1 MKKLLLASAVSA
13 AAIGAYVYQSGVL
26 TQETNDL
33 LSLIPAESAIVAVQT
48 EAFDHYAYLKSA
60 SFGQQQLADEFDGDL
75 TPEQHFL
82 IALFDGYAQSAS
94 SPEAL
99 RKYLGTAEKI
109 NPLFYT
115 IGLIPVYK
123 LTLQDPTAFW
133 HTIDQKEQET
143 GATHKAEKLG
153 NVDFRRYTV
162 ADKQEFGIGLDL
174 IIATEGKVLTITLDS
189 PELGSESPLK
199 MALGQEKPTRSLAD
213 TDILSALQAKYGK
226 EHNSYAYF
234 DHQALIKGLTTKEG
248 NRIAKQLNV
257 IKQPQDEE
265 VFSLLQTPAC
275 QQELAT
281 IGSNWPRTV
290 ATGQFKYQEGKAVLN
305 GDVIVESNNKTIL
318 NALNTIRGFLP
329 SLKTED
335 ASIFSLGFGLEMA
348 KLAPAVGEIWQ
359 DLRTPTY
366 SCELLSKFQ
375 NGLGT
380 QNPAAM
386 MSMASGMVNGLKGVS
401 FSLYD
406 FKPNFEGEYGPT
418 LDKLDFIL
426 SMSASDPKML
436 LQSAQMFIPELAG
449 VDIPANDQPV
459 DLSELLQDQ
468 TGLENP
474 LFARLNDKHFTLY
487 SGEKATSASGEI
499 MPQALNANGL
509 VKFFMD
515 SPRLLELIDL
525 GMQMSGEELPQEV
538 IDAFY
543 SESATTVTLDVDQH
557 GVVFGYGY
565 HNDLNEMKVA
575 NEQASQ

>member
-33 LSLIPAESAIVAVQT
+33 LSLVPAESAIVSMQT

-99 RKYLGTAEKI
+99 KKYLGTAEKI

-189 PELGSESPLK
+189 PELGNESPLK
-199 MALGQEKPTRSLAD
+199 MALGQEKPMRSLAD
-213 TDILSALQAKYGK
+213 TEILSALQAKYGK
-226 EHNSYAYF
+226 ENNSYAYF

-265 VFSLLQTPAC
+265 VFALLQTPAC

-305 GDVIVESNNKTIL
+305 GDVIFESNNKTIL

-329 SLKTED
+329 SLKADD

-359 DLRTPTY
+359 DLRTPAY
-366 SCELLSKFQ
+366 SCELLSEFQ

-386 MSMASGMVNGLKGVS
+386 ISMASGMVNGLKGVS

-406 FKPNFEGEYGPT
+406 LKPNFEGEYGPT

-426 SMSASDPKML
+426 SMSANDPKML
-436 LQSAQMFIPELAG
+436 VQSAQMFIPELAG

-468 TGLENP
+468 TGLENK

-515 SPRLLELIDL
+515 SPRFLELIDL

-538 IDAFY
+538 VDAFY
-543 SESATTVTLDVDQH
+543 SESATTVTLDVNQH
-557 GVVFGYGY
+557 GLVFGYGY